1 MSVVEASLA
10 RRLAHMRWIATGLLV
25 TMGVLFVVASLL
37 VQDYPWLGL
46 FRAFAEAGM
55 IGALADW
62 FAVTALFRR
71 PLGLPIPH
79 TAIVPSRKDEIGQAL
94 ARFIRDHFLVKDA
107 VAARLA
113 NVDLAGRIGLW
124 LDTDENSQAVS
135 RDLSVVLEWLVGAFD
150 SADLRASLR
159 GSLRSALDEVPAS
172 SALSVAVEVFMTGNH
187 AQPLV
192 NQLVQFGRDQLDNNR
207 ERIRARVADRSPWWL
222 PKFVD
227 EEIYDQLVAEM
238 GRILD
243 EIGADP
249 SHPARAELNERLG
262 RIRVALTE
270 DPVLVERGQVLKD
283 EFFNHPA
290 VSDYFHE
297 LWLKI
302 SECLRDSLRDPASP
316 IRAGM
321 AGELRSVGRRLREDT
336 DVNERLNRWL
346 RELALYLVENYRQPL
361 SEFISD
367 TIEQWDPTATSE
379 RIELYIG
386 RDLQFIRINGTLVG
400 GLVGVAIY
408 LIWGALV

>member
-1 MSVVEASLA
+1 MNGIEAALA

-25 TMGVLFVVASLL
+25 AMGILFVVTSLL
-37 VQDYPWLGL
+37 LADYPWLGL
-46 FRAFAEAGM
+46 IRAFAEAGM

-79 TAIVPSRKDEIGQAL
+79 TAIVPTRKDEIGRAL

-124 LDTDENSQAVS
+124 LETDDNARGVS
-135 RDLSVVLEWLVGAFD
+135 RDLSAVLDWLVGAID
-150 SADLRASLR
+150 DAELPASLRASLR
-159 GSLRSALDEVPAS
+159 AALDQVPAG
-172 SALSVAVEVFMTGNH
+172 SALSVAVEVLASGDH
-187 AQPLV
+187 ARALV
-192 NQLVQFGRDQLDNNR
+192 DQLVQFGRDQLDNNR
-207 ERIRARVADRSPWWL
+207 DRIRERVAERSPWWL
-222 PKFVD
+222 PRFVD
-227 EEIYDQLVAEM
+227 EQIYDQLVSEIA
-238 GRILD
+238 RILD
-243 EIGADP
+243 EIANDP
-249 SHPARAELNERLG
+249 NHPARAEFSDRLERV
-262 RIRVALTE
+262 RVSLAE
-270 DPVLVERGQVLKD
+270 DPVLLERGRALKD
-283 EFFNHPA
+283 EFFDHPA
-290 VSDYFHE
+290 VNDYFKE
-297 LWLKI
+297 LWKRI
-302 SECLRDSLRDPASP
+302 GEALRESLGDPESS
-316 IRAGM
+316 IRTGIET
-321 AGELRSVGRRLREDT
+321 ELRSIGRRVREDD

-346 RELALYLVENYRQPL
+346 RGLILYLVENYREPL

-400 GLVGVAIY
+400 GLVGVVIY